1 MSKLT
6 PPDSAKQTPT
16 ERVASAKWQYWIARV
31 VPMLFVTS
39 LTIVIPR
46 MLTQPWGKAEYAAIQ
61 EQKLQQRLRA
71 ISVKVL
77 ANSETIGSG
86 VLLKRQQQVYTVV
99 TNAHVI
105 QAASAPFQIQTPDG
119 QVYAATLLP
128 PPSGQ
133 NRDLSV
139 LRFQSAKGNYPIATL
154 ASSSPKVG
162 DRIWSSGFPLTGSES
177 AEVASTKAKAPWGL
191 EIVDGKITQVLPI
204 AITGGYGIGF
214 DRAIKKGMSGGPA
227 IDRSG
232 ELVGIN
238 GLHSNPLW
246 DIPETLENGSTVSD
260 ALQEQIDNS
269 SWAIPIEFVKD
280 YASL

>member
-1 MSKLT
+1 
-6 PPDSAKQTPT
+6 
-16 ERVASAKWQYWIARV
+16 
-31 VPMLFVTS
+31 MLFVTS

-46 MLTQPWGKAEYAAIQ
+46 LLTQPWGKAEYAAIQ
-61 EQKLQQRLRA
+61 EQKLQQQLRS

-77 ANSETIGSG
+77 AGGETIGSG

-105 QAASAPFQIQTPDG
+105 QATSAPFQIQTPDG
-119 QVYAATLLP
+119 QIYAAALIP
-128 PPSGQ
+128 PPTGQ

-162 DRIWSSGFPLTGSES
+162 DRIWSSGFPLAGSAS
-177 AEVASTKAKAPWGL
+177 AEVSNPKAKPAWGL

-227 IDRSG
+227 IDGSG

-246 DIPETLENGSTVSD
+246 DVPETLENGSTVSD
-260 ALQEQIDNS
+260 ALQEQINNS
-269 SWAIPIEFVKD
+269 SWAIPSEFVKE

>member
-1 MSKLT
+1 
-6 PPDSAKQTPT
+6 
-16 ERVASAKWQYWIARV
+16 
-31 VPMLFVTS
+31 
-39 LTIVIPR
+39 

-61 EQKLQQRLRA
+61 EQKLQQQLRS

-77 ANSETIGSG
+77 AHGETIGSG

-105 QAASAPFQIQTPDG
+105 QVASAPFQIQTPDG
-119 QVYAATLLP
+119 QVYTAALIT

-139 LRFQSAKGNYPIATL
+139 LRFQSANGNYQIATL
-154 ASSSPKVG
+154 ASASPKIG
-162 DRIWSSGFPLTGSES
+162 DRIWSSGFPLAGSES
-177 AEVASTKAKAPWGL
+177 ADVSSTKAKPAWGL
-191 EIVDGKITQVLPI
+191 EIVDGRITQILPI

-214 DRAIKKGMSGGPA
+214 DRSIKKGMSGGPA

-246 DIPETLENGSTVSD
+246 DVPETLENGTTVSD
-260 ALQEQIDNS
+260 ALQEQINNS
-269 SWAIPIEFVKD
+269 SWAIPIEFVKE

>member
-1 MSKLT
+1 
-6 PPDSAKQTPT
+6 
-16 ERVASAKWQYWIARV
+16 
-31 VPMLFVTS
+31 MLFVTT
-39 LTIVIPR
+39 LTIVMPSVLNR
-46 MLTQPWGKAEYAAIQ
+46 PWGGSEYATLQ
-61 EQKLQQRLRA
+61 EQKLQQQLRS

-77 ANSETIGSG
+77 AGGETIGSG
-86 VLLKRQQQVYTVV
+86 VLLKRQQQVYTVI

-119 QVYAATLLP
+119 QVYAAALIS

-139 LRFQSAKGNYPIATL
+139 LRFQSAAGNYPIATL
-154 ASSSPKVG
+154 AGTSPKVG
-162 DRIWSSGFPLTGSES
+162 DRIWSSGFPLAGTE
-177 AEVASTKAKAPWGL
+177 ATDAASTKTKASWGL
-191 EIVDGKITQVLPI
+191 EIVDGRVSQVLPI

-214 DRAIKKGMSGGPA
+214 DLVIKKGMSGGPA

-238 GLHSNPLW
+238 GLHADPLW
-246 DIPETLENGSTVSD
+246 DVPETLENGSTVSE
-260 ALQEQIDNS
+260 ALQQQINNS

-280 YASL
+280 YSSL